1 MGFSEDIEKFAKKCG
16 SNADKVVRKTIIDIS
31 ASLVKRSPVGDPST
45 WLSLGVSSRFMNKA
59 GTKRLKRAKL
69 EYARK
74 PPEGYVGGHFRGNWQ
89 LGKDSMPMGEVSGE
103 DKNGGKTINKI
114 ISQIPDQAATVGV
127 YYIANNLPYGPALEE
142 GHSKQAPLGIVGLT
156 KLEFQ
161 GIIKEAVE
169 KLK

>member
-31 ASLVKRSPVGDPST
+31 ASLVKRSPVGDTST
-45 WLSLGVSSRFMNKA
+45 WLSLG
-59 GTKRLKRAKL
+59 
-69 EYARK
+69 K

-103 DKNGGKTINKI
+103 DKNGGKTLNKI

-127 YYIANNLPYGPALEE
+127 YYIANNLPYGPALED